1 LTRELNIRQDKSNY
15 RSLIHLDR
23 LSITFRHWSGSTFQ
37 DIRNPDNIP
46 AEQVFKNI
54 SLIHDKKPGPGAF
67 YHTFIVYYNGLL
79 VGKLHTATKVLKH
92 ELQFDFSKEI
102 FYSFHPGFWYE
113 VYCALKI
120 ELGLIYNNIMYL
132 EISIDTNKDLVTQF
146 AFYFNNCLN
155 NKLRV
160 SDRYFLIRKNTS
172 VSVMSNGSSFII
184 DGSDN
189 KIAIYNKSEHAEDYI
204 ISYFENNG
212 FNGSEVF
219 RIESRLTW
227 NYIRKL
233 RNKKLFDINVE
244 TLLDP
249 KKLGMLFQVSTY
261 NKITFKDKMI
271 KTGNKNNRPV
281 YLETSV
287 MDEIFMEMAEIGKLN
302 PEFQNNHYK
311 DNNLIDENI
320 IRQIYYRYL
329 ENGNE
334 KHIKNF
340 KAYAVLAGYEDIRL
354 RNCLIKFNHRYR
366 GNRTNS
372 VKQRMEFA
380 LKKCPG
386 KSTFPF
392 NHIFSSLA
400 LKMKWTISGL
410 M

>member
-1 LTRELNIRQDKSNY
+1 MNTDLNIRYGKNSF
-15 RSLIHLDR
+15 RCLIHLDR

-46 AEQVFKNI
+46 SEQVFKNI

-113 VYCALKI
+113 VYCALKF

-132 EISIDTNKDLVTQF
+132 EISIETNKDLVTQF

-155 NKLRV
+155 NKLRA
-160 SDRYFLIRKNTS
+160 SDHYFLIRKNTS

-184 DGSDN
+184 NGSDN
-189 KIAIYNKSEHAEDYI
+189 EIAIYNKSEHAEDYI
-204 ISYFENNG
+204 INYFSNNG

-261 NKITFKDKMI
+261 NKITFKDKMV
-271 KTGNKNNRPV
+271 KTGYKNNRPV

-329 ENGNE
+329 ESGNE
-334 KHIKNF
+334 KYYKNL
-340 KAYAVLAGYEDIRL
+340 KASASVAGYDDSKL
-354 RNCLIKFNHRYR
+354 KNCIMKFNYRYR
-366 GNRTNS
+366 GNRTI
-372 VKQRMEFA
+372 QITGRMQNAMDRLSGKKSFSFQKSFYAIA
-380 LKKCPG
+380 LK
-386 KSTFPF
+386 
-392 NHIFSSLA
+392 
-400 LKMKWTISGL
+400 LKWNLLGIG
-410 M
+410 

>member
-1 LTRELNIRQDKSNY
+1 MTRELNIRQDKSSY
-15 RSLIHLDR
+15 RCLIHLDR

-46 AEQVFKNI
+46 SEQVFKNI

-113 VYCALKI
+113 VYCALKF

-155 NKLRV
+155 NKLRT
-160 SDRYFLIRKNTS
+160 SDRYFLVRKNTS
-172 VSVMSNGSSFII
+172 VSVMSNGSSFVI

-189 KIAIYNKSEHAEDYI
+189 EIAIYNKSEHAEDYI
-204 ISYFENNG
+204 INYFTNNG

-271 KTGNKNNRPV
+271 KTGYKNNRPV

-302 PEFQNNHYK
+302 SEFQNNHYK
-311 DNNLIDENI
+311 YNNLIDENI

-329 ENGNE
+329 ESGNE
-334 KHIKNF
+334 KYYKNL
-340 KAYAVLAGYEDIRL
+340 KASAGVAGYDDSKL
-354 RNCLIKFNHRYR
+354 KNCIMKFNHRYR
-366 GNRTNS
+366 GNRTI
-372 VKQRMEFA
+372 QITGRMQNALDRLSGKKSFSFQKSFYAIA
-380 LKKCPG
+380 LK
-386 KSTFPF
+386 
-392 NHIFSSLA
+392 
-400 LKMKWTISGL
+400 LKWNLLGIG
-410 M
+410 

>member
-1 LTRELNIRQDKSNY
+1 MNTGLNIRYGKNSY
-15 RSLIHLDR
+15 RCLIHLDR

-46 AEQVFKNI
+46 SEQVFKNI

-113 VYCALKI
+113 VYCALKF
-120 ELGLIYNNIMYL
+120 ELGLIYNNIMYV

-155 NKLRV
+155 NKLKANG
-160 SDRYFLIRKNTS
+160 RYFLIRKNTS
-172 VSVMSNGSSFII
+172 VSVMSNGSSFVI

-189 KIAIYNKSEHAEDYI
+189 EIAIYNKSEHAEDYI
-204 ISYFENNG
+204 INYFTNNG

-219 RIESRLTW
+219 RIESRLKW

-249 KKLGMLFQVSTY
+249 KKLGTLFQVSTY

-271 KTGNKNNRPV
+271 KTGYKNNRPV

-329 ENGNE
+329 ETGNE
-334 KHIKNF
+334 KYYKNL
-340 KAYAVLAGYEDIRL
+340 KASAGVAGYDDSKL
-354 RNCLIKFNHRYR
+354 KNCIMKFNHRYR
-366 GNRTNS
+366 GNRTI
-372 VKQRMEFA
+372 QITGRMQNALDRLSGKKSFSFQKSFYAIA
-380 LKKCPG
+380 LK
-386 KSTFPF
+386 
-392 NHIFSSLA
+392 
-400 LKMKWTISGL
+400 LKWNLLGIG
-410 M
+410 

>member
-1 LTRELNIRQDKSNY
+1 MNTDLNIRYGKNGY
-15 RSLIHLDR
+15 RCLIHLDR

-46 AEQVFKNI
+46 SEQVFKNI

-113 VYCALKI
+113 VYCALKF

-132 EISIDTNKDLVTQF
+132 EISIDTNKDLVRQF

-155 NKLRV
+155 NKLRA

-172 VSVMSNGSSFII
+172 VSVMSNGSSFVI

-189 KIAIYNKSEHAEDYI
+189 EIAIYNKSEHAEDYI
-204 ISYFENNG
+204 DNYFSNNG
-212 FNGSEVF
+212 FKGSEVF

-227 NYIRKL
+227 NYLRKL
-233 RNKKLFDINVE
+233 RNNKLFDINVE

-261 NKITFKDKMI
+261 NKITFIDKMV
-271 KTGNKNNRPV
+271 KTGYKNKRPV

-329 ENGNE
+329 ESGNE
-334 KHIKNF
+334 KYYKNL
-340 KAYAVLAGYEDIRL
+340 KASAGVAGYDDSKL
-354 RNCLIKFNHRYR
+354 KNCIMKFNHRYR
-366 GNRTNS
+366 GNRTI
-372 VKQRMEFA
+372 QITGRMQSALDRLSGKKSFSFQKSFYAIA
-380 LKKCPG
+380 LK
-386 KSTFPF
+386 
-392 NHIFSSLA
+392 
-400 LKMKWTISGL
+400 LKWNLLGIG
-410 M
+410 

>member
-1 LTRELNIRQDKSNY
+1 MTTDLNIRYGKNNY
-15 RSLIHLDR
+15 KCLIHLDR

-46 AEQVFKNI
+46 SEQVFKNI

-113 VYCALKI
+113 VYCALKF

-155 NKLRV
+155 NKLRA
-160 SDRYFLIRKNTS
+160 SDRYLLIRKNTS
-172 VSVMSNGSSFII
+172 VSVMSNGSSFVI

-189 KIAIYNKSEHAEDYI
+189 EITIYNKSEHAEDYI
-204 ISYFENNG
+204 LNYFSNNG
-212 FNGSEVF
+212 FSGSEVF

-271 KTGNKNNRPV
+271 KTGYKNNRPV

-329 ENGNE
+329 ESGNE
-334 KHIKNF
+334 KYYKNL
-340 KAYAVLAGYEDIRL
+340 KASAGVAGYDDSKL
-354 RNCLIKFNHRYR
+354 KNCIMKFNHRYR
-366 GNRTNS
+366 GNRTI
-372 VKQRMEFA
+372 QITGRMQDALDRLSGKKSFSFQKSFYAIA
-380 LKKCPG
+380 LK
-386 KSTFPF
+386 
-392 NHIFSSLA
+392 
-400 LKMKWTISGL
+400 LKWNLLGIG
-410 M
+410 

>member
-1 LTRELNIRQDKSNY
+1 MNTDLNIRYGKNSY
-15 RSLIHLDR
+15 RCLIHLDR

-46 AEQVFKNI
+46 SEQVFKNI

-113 VYCALKI
+113 VYCALKF

-155 NKLRV
+155 NKLRA
-160 SDRYFLIRKNTS
+160 SDRYLLIRKNTS
-172 VSVMSNGSSFII
+172 VSVMSNGSSFVI

-189 KIAIYNKSEHAEDYI
+189 EIAIYNKSEYAEDYI
-204 ISYFENNG
+204 TSYFSNNG
-212 FNGSEVF
+212 FSGSEVF

-233 RNKKLFDINVE
+233 RNIKLFDINVE

-261 NKITFKDKMI
+261 NKITFKDKMV
-271 KTGNKNNRPV
+271 KTGYKNNRPV

-329 ENGNE
+329 ESGNE
-334 KHIKNF
+334 KYYKNL
-340 KAYAVLAGYEDIRL
+340 KASAGVAGYDDSKL
-354 RNCLIKFNHRYR
+354 KNCIMKFNHRYR
-366 GNRTNS
+366 GNRTI
-372 VKQRMEFA
+372 QITGRMQNALDRLSGKKSFSFQKSFYAIA
-380 LKKCPG
+380 LK
-386 KSTFPF
+386 
-392 NHIFSSLA
+392 
-400 LKMKWTISGL
+400 LKWNLLGIG
-410 M
+410 